1 MVLHTLV
8 HFCVNDYS
16 KKRQYLQI
24 GIENVRFVDFVELVD
39 DMDEDFDDVEWN
51 LVVFYADYQPHEL
64 IQ

>member
-16 KKRQYLQI
+16 KKCQYLQI